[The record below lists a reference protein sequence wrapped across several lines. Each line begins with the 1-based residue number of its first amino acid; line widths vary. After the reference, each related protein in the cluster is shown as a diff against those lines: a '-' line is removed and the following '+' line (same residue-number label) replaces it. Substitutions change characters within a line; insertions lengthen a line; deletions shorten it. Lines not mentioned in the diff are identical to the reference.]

1 MPAEIPDGAVL
12 VARGILNSSLWTMR
26 PEDRIVAMTCI
37 MLCNR
42 RRKKWFDGDEDV
54 VIERGQFVRSRE
66 KLAEACNLPLQVVR
80 TSLDHLESSDF
91 LTRRSTRG
99 WTMYTLPKYHHY
111 QDLTKYSDIVD
122 AKTNPVANPT
132 LTTNNNN
139 KYPKSE
145 SDTNRRRT
153 GGDRRTSGG
162 EGFVVVVDQKTWAD
176 PVLSKPSYRLSL
188 KLLDEIKMA
197 RGVANTFAIQ
207 KPVGFVLRVVRQ
219 AQFQRNPAGWARI
232 AFENDWSLPEAPAA
246 DVVKTVAIIK
256 DALEYAT
263 SLTTRNGD
271 SIREKFPKKPGE
283 TDDQWFKRA
292 SQELVASK
300 KGAKKA

>member
-1 MPAEIPDGAVL
+1 MSAEIPDGAVL

-54 VIERGQFVRSRE
+54 TIERGQFVRSRE
-66 KLAEACNLPLQVVR
+66 KLAEACHLPLQVVR

-91 LTRRSTRG
+91 LTRRSTRW
-99 WTMYTLPKYHHY
+99 WTMYTLPKYQHY

-122 AKTNPVANPT
+122 AKTNPVANPS

-139 KYPKSE
+139 KPYPPSKSKT
-145 SDTNRRRT
+145 DRT
-153 GGDRRTSGG
+153 DRKTLGR

-207 KPVGFVLRVVRQ
+207 KPVGFVLRVVSQ
-219 AQFQRNPAGWARI
+219 AKFQRSPAGWARI
-232 AFENDWSLPEAPAA
+232 AFENDWSLPEAPAE
-246 DVVKTVAIIK
+246 DVEKTIAIIK

-263 SLTTRNGD
+263 SLTTRNAD
-271 SIREKFPKKPGE
+271 TIKEKFPKKPGE

-292 SQELVASK
+292 SHELVASK